1 MNKNI
6 VMSVA
11 VLASLP
17 ALAFLQNVTPE
28 SQGIPSSA
36 IEDFV
41 DACEREL
48 DGVHSFVL
56 VRHGEIVAEGYW
68 SPFSADRTHLL
79 FSHSKSFTSTA
90 AGFLV
95 DDGKLDLDERVV
107 DIFPEHVTEKTS
119 ENMRQIEIGREKIS
133 FEDILSI
140 ESDQGIFAPAR
151 GSGFPVHHTDTAAV
165 LSSSLF
171 QTCQTNP

>member
-6 VMSVA
+6 LMSAAALVA
-11 VLASLP
+11 LP

-28 SQGIPSSA
+28 SQGISSSA
-36 IEDFV
+36 IADFV

-107 DIFPEHVTEKTS
+107 DIFLRKS
-119 ENMRQIEIGREKIS
+119 RGARNLAIGR
-133 FEDILSI
+133 
-140 ESDQGIFAPAR
+140 
-151 GSGFPVHHTDTAAV
+151 V
-165 LSSSLF
+165 
-171 QTCQTNP
+171 